1 MIIRTSRRLR
11 SLVTLLA
18 LSASACATPQS
29 VTSYYTLMP
38 DNSAAAT
45 ATDSSYQIEV
55 MKVDVPMQVDVPQI
69 VVRTGAGE
77 LVPVDSRRWIA
88 PLSNELH
95 GALSWNLTRTLGV
108 RDVAGFGRNNSTP
121 IYRVNLR
128 IQRFD
133 SAPGAY
139 ARIDALWSV
148 RLSNNDAAPA
158 VCSSSANISVGAGYA
173 SLAQGHQKAIAQ
185 ISEEIAASIRTA
197 RSTGRAP
204 SCVTSAQ

>member
-1 MIIRTSRRLR
+1 MIIRISRRLR
-11 SLVTLLA
+11 LLAPLLA
-18 LSASACATPQS
+18 LTASACATPQS
-29 VTSYYTLMP
+29 ITSYYTLMP
-38 DNSAAAT
+38 DSSAAAT
-45 ATDSSYQIEV
+45 ATDASYQIEV

-108 RDVAGFGRNNSTP
+108 RDVAGFGRNGSTP

-128 IQRFD
+128 VQRFD

-148 RLSNNDAAPA
+148 RVSNSDAALA
-158 VCSSSANISVGAGYA
+158 VCSSSANIAVSAGYA
-173 SLAQGHQKAIAQ
+173 ALAQGHQKAIAQ
-185 ISEEIAASIRTA
+185 ISEEIAASIRNA
-197 RSTGRAP
+197 RSTGRTP
-204 SCVTSAQ
+204 SCATAAQ